1 MSIDDASRVVSQA
14 AHTSLTPASP
24 ELLDVVGDLVPNELV
39 EGSVLRL
46 GFESGDVGRHF
57 GSIHQAL
64 SGGGTDL
71 SEAGTVGDFG
81 FGGCGGA
88 TTAYVGEIR
97 VCQHSGVGGGSGT
110 VHIGGTGLL
119 GDFAREVVYR
129 VEIKDFSH
137 SCV

>member
-24 ELLDVVGDLVPNELV
+24 ELLDVVGDLVPNKLV

-71 SEAGTVGDFG
+71 SEAGTLCDLGLG
-81 FGGCGGA
+81 EGGSA
-88 TTAYVGEIR
+88 TAAYVGKIG
-97 VCQHSGVGGGSGT
+97 SAGIGGGSRA

-119 GDFAREVVYR
+119 GDFAREVVNR

-137 SCV
+137 NS